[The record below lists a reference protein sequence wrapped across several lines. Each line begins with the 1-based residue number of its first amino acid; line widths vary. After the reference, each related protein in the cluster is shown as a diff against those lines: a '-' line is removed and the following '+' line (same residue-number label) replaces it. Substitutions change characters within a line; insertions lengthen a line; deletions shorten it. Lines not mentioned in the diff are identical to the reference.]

1 VILEDVFIGK
11 GDDVRKPDWIP
22 EPIHELAFRLL
33 APGGVF
39 VSNTLDEHNR
49 VARTMREHFDRIVS
63 IETEDYDNQVLVA
76 ANGDLTGAGLRRCVA
91 ESPVL
96 SASLPILSFRL
107 R

>member
-1 VILEDVFIGK
+1 
-11 GDDVRKPDWIP
+11 
-22 EPIHELAFRLL
+22 
-33 APGGVF
+33 
-39 VSNTLDEHNR
+39 
-49 VARTMREHFDRIVS
+49 MREHFDRIVS